1 MKTNKKLIKA
11 MADFYS
17 WLDRLIA
24 ENQKTI
30 GSCQACGQC
39 CDFEKYDHRL
49 YLTVPELIYFL
60 EHIPLENRKQM
71 TTGTCPY
78 NIDGKC
84 TVYKYRFAACRI
96 FCCKGDRNFQS
107 DLSESAL
114 KKLKAI
120 CEEFNIEYQYQNLAT
135 ALNKSSN

>member
-1 MKTNKKLIKA
+1 MKTSNKLIKA

-17 WLDRLIA
+17 WLDRLIT

-49 YLTVPELIYFL
+49 YITTPELIYFL
-60 EHIPLENRKQM
+60 EHIAPENQKQM
-71 TTGTCPY
+71 TTSTCPY

-96 FCCKGDRNFQS
+96 FCCKGDQNFQS

-120 CEEFNIEYQYQNLAT
+120 CKKFNIEYQYQNLAT

>member
-1 MKTNKKLIKA
+1 MKTSNKLIKA

-17 WLDRLIA
+17 WLDHHIT

-49 YLTVPELIYFL
+49 YLTTPELIYFL
-60 EHIPLENRKQM
+60 EHLPPENRKQM
-71 TTGTCPY
+71 TAGICPY

-84 TVYKYRFAACRI
+84 AVYEYRFAGCRI
-96 FCCKGDRNFQS
+96 FCCKGDENFQS

-114 KKLKAI
+114 EKLKAI
-120 CEEFNIEYQYQNLAT
+120 CEEFNIEYQYQNLSV
-135 ALNKSSN
+135 ALNESCD